1 MRFIGDGGEL
11 IRRLRDG
18 GKRSK
23 MICFH
28 GQGLT
33 TRDADMLLEG
43 MSREEQREA
52 RQANLSH
59 NDLDESP
66 PALAYMGWLEALW
79 MAGNMIER
87 LGAATRLMNLRLLDL
102 SDNRLNHRPAA
113 LGKLTLLEELFL
125 RNNMLRG
132 LPREAKRL
140 IDMRV

>member
-1 MRFIGDGGEL
+1 MMEMRNA
-11 IRRLRDG
+11 

-23 MICFH
+23 MICFY

-33 TRDADMLLEG
+33 TRDADMLLGG
-43 MSREEQREA
+43 MNREEQREA
-52 RQANLSH
+52 RQADLSH

-66 PALAYMGWLEALW
+66 PAHMGWLEALW

-102 SDNRLNHRPAA
+102 SDNRLNHLPAE
-113 LGKLTLLEELFL
+113 LGKLESLEELYL

>member
-1 MRFIGDGGEL
+1 M
-11 IRRLRDG
+11 RDG
-18 GKRSK
+18 EIRNVRKRSK

-66 PALAYMGWLEALW
+66 PALAHLGWLEALW

-102 SDNRLNHRPAA
+102 SDNRLNHLPAE
-113 LGKLTLLEELFL
+113 LGKLTLLEELYL

>member
-1 MRFIGDGGEL
+1 MEGTKW
-11 IRRLRDG
+11 RRCERERRMMMGNEIHWRWRGIDSKIERWG

-66 PALAYMGWLEALW
+66 PALAHGLAGGSLDGWQH
-79 MAGNMIER
+79 
-87 LGAATRLMNLRLLDL
+87 D
-102 SDNRLNHRPAA
+102 
-113 LGKLTLLEELFL
+113 
-125 RNNMLRG
+125 
-132 LPREAKRL
+132 
-140 IDMRV
+140 